1 MGSDSDSSW
10 ETDSEDEIEE
20 TSFDTN
26 TPKPI
31 KLETWINSAEFHPT
45 EKLLVAGDLD
55 GVVKAWSFDNE
66 SESMFQIFIKRSSH

>member
-1 MGSDSDSSW
+1 MGSDSESSW

-66 SESMFQIFIKRSSH
+66 SENDRAKIIRKGS